1 MTYLGGSGGEHKL
14 IGRYFSIN
22 NNVAND
28 QSQKSNMKYLEYR
41 YRHSL
46 EKLNMEFTAGLVYTG
61 TRIEA
66 KLYGDTVYTSTNIA
80 GYVSLD
86 KTFFKKLTINAGARY
101 EYNKLTSPEMVDG
114 IAIPNGETSESKP
127 VFKLGA
133 NFLLTRYSSIRA
145 SWGQGYRYPTVAE
158 KFIKTTAGAI
168 RVSPN
173 PNLESETGYSAE
185 IGIKQGLKIANWKGF
200 VDVAFF
206 RSDYDNMM
214 EFVLQNI
221 SKGFQSFNIG
231 DTRIQGY
238 EIGIQGAGNIGNVT
252 IRTLCGYTNIE
263 PTYRNFSEIDT
274 FKSTVTYNVL
284 KYRMK
289 HSFRGDIGLVY
300 KGFEVG
306 TYYQY
311 NSKMEAIDKVF
322 DLGIPGVHDF
332 RASHDR
338 GSNVIGFR
346 VIVPVI
352 MDKLTVGFNL
362 NNALNEEYSTRP
374 GLLEAPRNFSMRLD
388 WKF

>member
-1 MTYLGGSGGEHKL
+1 
-14 IGRYFSIN
+14 
-22 NNVAND
+22 
-28 QSQKSNMKYLEYR
+28 MKYLEYR

>member
-1 MTYLGGSGGEHKL
+1 
-14 IGRYFSIN
+14 
-22 NNVAND
+22 
-28 QSQKSNMKYLEYR
+28 
-41 YRHSL
+41 
-46 EKLNMEFTAGLVYTG
+46 
-61 TRIEA
+61 
-66 KLYGDTVYTSTNIA
+66 
-80 GYVSLD
+80 
-86 KTFFKKLTINAGARY
+86 
-101 EYNKLTSPEMVDG
+101 
-114 IAIPNGETSESKP
+114 
-127 VFKLGA
+127 
-133 NFLLTRYSSIRA
+133 
-145 SWGQGYRYPTVAE
+145 
-158 KFIKTTAGAI
+158 
-168 RVSPN
+168 
-173 PNLESETGYSAE
+173 
-185 IGIKQGLKIANWKGF
+185 
-200 VDVAFF
+200 
-206 RSDYDNMM
+206 MM